1 MVLRCARFAR
11 ESSAIMWASCLA
23 NIILGVIWYKKNMI
37 YLWSKYN
44 KELAIIST
52 KAMNN
57 PGYMIFCR
65 ISTLQNMGVSKG
77 LKSGSLVMRQK

>member
-1 MVLRCARFAR
+1 
-11 ESSAIMWASCLA
+11 MWASCLA
-23 NIILGVIWYKKNMI
+23 NNNNHFGGDLIWKNMI

-57 PGYMIFCR
+57 PGYMMFWR
-65 ISTLQNMGVSKG
+65 ISTLQNMGVSKR

>member
-1 MVLRCARFAR
+1 
-11 ESSAIMWASCLA
+11 
-23 NIILGVIWYKKNMI
+23 MI
-37 YLWSKYN
+37 YLSSKYN

-57 PGYMIFCR
+57 PGYMIFWR
-65 ISTLQNMGVSKG
+65 ISTLQHVGVSKG